1 MIFDE
6 SLGAAFPEWPSIRP
20 ELAKLTCFE
29 PDSNH
34 SRSGVERGEFKLRP
48 LSHIPFSPIRC
59 DALDLSG
66 KFRLRQLR
74 DNRSKLL
81 EYLVHT
87 L

>member
-34 SRSGVERGEFKLRP
+34 SRSGVERGEF
-48 LSHIPFSPIRC
+48 
-59 DALDLSG
+59 
-66 KFRLRQLR
+66 
-74 DNRSKLL
+74 N
-81 EYLVHT
+81 
-87 L
+87 